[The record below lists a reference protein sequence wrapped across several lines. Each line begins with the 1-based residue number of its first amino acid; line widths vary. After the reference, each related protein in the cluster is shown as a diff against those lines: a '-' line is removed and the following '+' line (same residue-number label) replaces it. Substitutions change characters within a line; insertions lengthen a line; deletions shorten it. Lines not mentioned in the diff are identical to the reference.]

1 MLYQIAHFGSGSD
14 VIDFEVK
21 HTINH
26 NDISVLCSIHYVK
39 IYLFIFL
46 GKTIVST
53 LGSILT
59 FMSNMKKLIETFRIS
74 YVEHIK

>member
-46 GKTIVST
+46 GKTIQCP
-53 LGSILT
+53 L
-59 FMSNMKKLIETFRIS
+59 
-74 YVEHIK
+74 